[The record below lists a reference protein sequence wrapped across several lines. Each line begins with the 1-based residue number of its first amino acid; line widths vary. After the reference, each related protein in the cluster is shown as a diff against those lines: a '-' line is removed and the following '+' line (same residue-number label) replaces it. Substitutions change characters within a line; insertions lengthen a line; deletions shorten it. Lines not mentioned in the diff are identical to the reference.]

1 MQDTFNYF
9 ESLQQNLQESAQIKI
24 QYEWRKFK
32 KQKQIMLQKERE
44 LLQKQSDERRKQSGS
59 KRQSFK
65 AGRGDKRVPNAVTP
79 PPLVIKK

>member
-9 ESLQQNLQESAQIKI
+9 DSLQQNLQETAQIKI

-32 KQKQIMLQKERE
+32 KQKQIMLQKEQE
-44 LLQKQSDERRKQSGS
+44 QLQKQSEGRRKQSGG
-59 KRQSFK
+59 KGQSFK
-65 AGRGDKRVPNAVTP
+65 AARGEKRASITGIP